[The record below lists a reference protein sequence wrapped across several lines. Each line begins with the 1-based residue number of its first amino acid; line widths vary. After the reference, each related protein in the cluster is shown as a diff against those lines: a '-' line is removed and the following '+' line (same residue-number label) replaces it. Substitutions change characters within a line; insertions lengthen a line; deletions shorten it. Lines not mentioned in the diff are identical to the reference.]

1 MTRKGHFLCLICY
14 TISLMSQIT
23 ESIEE
28 EIQQH
33 LSILFKLSMWWRI
46 IYGFLRLIL
55 GATLLK
61 ITGQPLAEFIY
72 TLMSHELTGKTTD
85 ILLEKVYR
93 LFETHDIT
101 VTFFIAFYF
110 IFWGVVDIVLSLCL
124 LHHIK
129 KAFPVAMGIIMLFI
143 LYGMVRL
150 TITHSLILAGVIVVD
165 LVILYLIHDEYRVL
179 KTPTSKSSTPSDLLP
194 HQS

>member
-1 MTRKGHFLCLICY
+1 
-14 TISLMSQIT
+14 MSHIR

-33 LSILFKLSMWWRI
+33 LSFLFKLSMWWRI
-46 IYGFLRLIL
+46 VYGFLRLFL

-85 ILLEKVYR
+85 ILLEKMYI
-93 LFETHDIT
+93 LIDTHDIT
-101 VTFFIAFYF
+101 VTYFIAFYF
-110 IFWGVVDIVLSLCL
+110 IFWGAVDIVLSLCL

-129 KAFPVAMGIIMLFI
+129 KAFPVAMGIIVLFI
-143 LYGMVRL
+143 LYGIIRL
-150 TITHSLILAGVIVVD
+150 SITHSLILAGVIVVD
-165 LVILYLIHDEYRVL
+165 LIILYLIHDEYRVRFR
-179 KTPTSKSSTPSDLLP
+179 TTSKSSTPSDPLP